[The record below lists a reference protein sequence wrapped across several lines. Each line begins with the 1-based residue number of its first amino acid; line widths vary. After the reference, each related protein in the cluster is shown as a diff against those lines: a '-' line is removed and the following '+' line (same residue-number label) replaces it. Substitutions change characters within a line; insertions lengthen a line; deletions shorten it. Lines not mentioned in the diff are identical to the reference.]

1 MHPSFEERIDE
12 VGELLQRTKAARSG
26 FYRRVDR
33 RAPAKPVRYQVAGG
47 SFGMYQIKDLTTG
60 KTRAFRNEYKAAHD
74 LAMQF
79 EAKANRQITVVQ

>member
-1 MHPSFEERIDE
+1 MHPSFQERADE

-26 FYRRVDR
+26 FYSCIDR

-60 KTRAFRNEYKAAHD
+60 KTHAFRNDYKAAHD

-79 EAKANRQITVVQ
+79 EAKANRQITVAL

>member
-1 MHPSFEERIDE
+1 MHPSSQERIDE

-26 FYRRVDR
+26 LYSRIDR

-60 KTRAFRNEYKAAHD
+60 RTCAFRADYKAAHD
-74 LAMQF
+74 LAMQY
-79 EAKANRQITVVQ
+79 EAKANRQITVPL

>member
-1 MHPSFEERIDE
+1 MHPSFQERADE

-26 FYRRVDR
+26 FYRRTDR

-60 KTRAFRNEYKAAHD
+60 KTRAFRNDYKAAHD